1 METTRIIPL
10 HEVIVARDM
19 SYEIF
24 LHTNF
29 GEKRV
34 EWVNGVVIDMGSVTK
49 IHNAITRFLIAF
61 FEDFL
66 SLTTGGEVFHD
77 PMVMHSRPDLPG
89 RAPDVQVVL
98 PENVHIIG
106 ENDVAGPADLVVEV
120 VSPESI
126 QRDHVDKRR
135 EYQKGGVKEYWVI
148 DPLEREIIFY
158 QRNAHGIFETI
169 QPDEQGVYHSKVLMG
184 LSIPADLF
192 WRDTLPRG
200 VEITEMVKGM
210 LKPSS

>member
-1 METTRIIPL
+1 MEIAKVIPL
-10 HEVIVARDM
+10 HEVIVATDV
-19 SYEIF
+19 SYEDF
-24 LHTNF
+24 LRMDF

-34 EWVNGVVIDMGSVTK
+34 EWVNGVVIDMGSISK

-77 PMVMHSRPDLPG
+77 PMVMHTRPDLPG
-89 RAPDVQVVL
+89 RAPDVQVIL
-98 PENVHIIG
+98 PENTHIIRD
-106 ENDVAGPADLVVEV
+106 NDVAGAADLVIEV

-148 DPLEREIIFY
+148 DPLEHETIFY
-158 QRNAHGIFETI
+158 QRNVHGIFETI
-169 QPDEQGVYHSKVLMG
+169 QPDEQGVYHSKVLAG
-184 LSIPADLF
+184 LHIPADLF
-192 WRDTLPRG
+192 WRENLPRG
-200 VEITEMVKGM
+200 AEITEMVKAM
-210 LKPSS
+210 IEST

>member
-1 METTRIIPL
+1 MDSVKHIQL
-10 HEVIVARDM
+10 HEVIVATDM
-19 SYEIF
+19 SYEDF
-24 LHTNF
+24 LHTDF

-34 EWVNGVVIDMGSVTK
+34 EWVNGVIIDMGSISK

-89 RAPDVQVVL
+89 RAPDVQIVL
-98 PENVHIIG
+98 PENAHIIG

-148 DPLEREIIFY
+148 DPLDRETIFY

-169 QPDEQGVYHSKVLMG
+169 QPDEQGIYHSKVLTG

-200 VEITEMVKGM
+200 AEITEMVADM
-210 LKPSS
+210 LKAK